1 MLKDEAKRYIATWSA
16 ALLIAGIP
24 AALASQTDGAT
35 VTVAVEVEEVD
46 PLDKYRKAKE
56 LSDTELVELLSL
68 VGFEGRSLKI
78 AWAVAKKESNGR
90 PKAHNDNI
98 STGDDSYGIFQINM
112 IGSLGEDRREKFG
125 IETNKELFDPVKN
138 AKAAFYM
145 TAKGTNWGSW
155 GYGPD
160 AYDGTSSEPK
170 IEQWLEK
177 YPKQ

>member
-1 MLKDEAKRYIATWSA
+1 MRKNENSPIAI
-16 ALLIAGIP
+16 LLAYVLLLVGIP
-24 AALASQTDGAT
+24 AAIAQNTDGST
-35 VTVAVEVEEVD
+35 VTVEVQKPTD
-46 PLDKYRKAKE
+46 PLDKYRNAEE
-56 LSDTELVELLSL
+56 LSDKDLVELLSL

-112 IGSLGEDRREKFG
+112 LGSLGDDRRDKFG
-125 IETNKELFDPVKN
+125 IEKNKDLLDPVEN

-145 TAKGTNWGSW
+145 SSRGTNWGSW
-155 GYGPD
+155 GYGPN
-160 AYDGTSSEPK
+160 AYDGDASEPK
-170 IEQWLEK
+170 IEQWLTK

>member
-68 VGFEGRSLKI
+68 VGFEG
-78 AWAVAKKESNGR
+78 
-90 PKAHNDNI
+90 
-98 STGDDSYGIFQINM
+98 
-112 IGSLGEDRREKFG
+112 
-125 IETNKELFDPVKN
+125 
-138 AKAAFYM
+138 
-145 TAKGTNWGSW
+145 
-155 GYGPD
+155 
-160 AYDGTSSEPK
+160 
-170 IEQWLEK
+170 
-177 YPKQ
+177 